1 MHQTKSWTLFDGIG
15 GAETIRR
22 LVEAFYIRVYA
33 DPDLRPLF
41 PDGVD
46 EIKEKQFL
54 FLTQFTGGPTLYS
67 DEYGPPNMRK
77 RHEPFE
83 ITKRRAEAWLRFM
96 KEAMDEIELAG
107 PARELFYQRLTHVA
121 GAMVNTHD
129 EAFV

>member
-1 MHQTKSWTLFDGIG
+1 MQRTESLTLFDGIG
-15 GAETIRR
+15 GAATIRN
-22 LVEAFYIRVYA
+22 LVEAFYPRVYA

-46 EIKEKQFL
+46 EIKEKQYL

-67 DEYGPPNMRK
+67 DQSGPPNMRK

-83 ITKRRAEAWLRFM
+83 ITQRRAEAWLRCM
-96 KEAMDEIELAG
+96 KEAMDEIGMDG
-107 PARELFYQRLTHVA
+107 PARELLFHRLTHVA
-121 GAMVNTHD
+121 HAMVNTPD